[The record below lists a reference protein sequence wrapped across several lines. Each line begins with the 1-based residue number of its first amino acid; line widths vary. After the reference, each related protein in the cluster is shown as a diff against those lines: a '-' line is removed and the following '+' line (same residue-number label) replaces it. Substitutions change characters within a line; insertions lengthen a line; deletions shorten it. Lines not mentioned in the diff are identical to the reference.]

1 MVVRVAVVMIVRMMV
16 MAAAGSV
23 RVVVGGMPMLVHVTM
38 VAVVVAAIVL
48 VGAALGLERAH
59 HRRRRAALP
68 AHHLGQ
74 HRIVLDVEGV
84 RRDLGRGVPV
94 ADVPR
99 HPQETKRVLGP
110 DFEQALRRGL
120 DLDESPVL
128 KLHSVAVV
136 EDGRSLQ
143 VEQKVEHGRGGP
155 VDVRCLFDVHRL
167 LLHQPARRER
177 VLVWRRNGE

>member
-23 RVVVGGMPMLVHVTM
+23 RVVVGVMLMLVHVTM
-38 VAVVVAAIVL
+38 VAVVVAAVVF

-59 HRRRRAALP
+59 HGRRRAPLP

-94 ADVPR
+94 ADVPS
-99 HPQETKRVLGP
+99 HPQETKRILGP
-110 DFEQALRRGL
+110 DFEQALWRGL
-120 DLDESPVL
+120 DLDEPPIL
-128 KLHSVAVV
+128 KLYGVAVV
-136 EDGRSLQ
+136 EDGGPLQ
-143 VEQKVEHGRGGP
+143 VEQKVEAA
-155 VDVRCLFDVHRL
+155 LAL
-167 LLHQPARRER
+167 ER
-177 VLVWRRNGE
+177 DAAAVAALMV